1 MINKGKINRSS
12 KEDTN
17 GYTPIDNSILQSSEL
32 SSDEICLLVHLISL
46 PTNWSIV
53 KKYLHHRF
61 NMGRDKLDKAWKGL
75 VDKGFIVTTK
85 LKNGNLNSGYFHE
98 VYENPKLD
106 NPKFGNTEN
115 QSTLKTVDKESNKI
129 ENNKIE
135 NNNNIKNNINDTS
148 IEKNNTTVGNKIS
161 LKEYREILNPYFNK
175 HINWESDLL
184 KYNPKDFISK
194 YKTYYPDIDSEEMT
208 TMINEFI
215 QL

>member
-129 ENNKIE
+129 ENN
-135 NNNNIKNNINDTS
+135 NNIKNNINDTS

-194 YKTYYPDIDSEEMT
+194 YKTYYPDIVSEEMT